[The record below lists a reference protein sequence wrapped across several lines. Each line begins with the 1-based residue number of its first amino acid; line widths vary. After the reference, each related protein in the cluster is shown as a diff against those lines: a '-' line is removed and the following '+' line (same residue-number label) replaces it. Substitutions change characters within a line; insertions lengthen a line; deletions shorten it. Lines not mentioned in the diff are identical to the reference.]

1 MSAVRIGSV
10 ARCGPTKG
18 MASSAMQVNGKERRG
33 CWENLSE
40 WPASQSL
47 KESGLKV
54 GKTKKKRVFTKRK
67 MVQNVDVF
75 GIHLVDSASVKRP
88 WLGS

>member
-1 MSAVRIGSV
+1 MLGVVLQREWLALPLQ
-10 ARCGPTKG
+10 A
-18 MASSAMQVNGKERRG
+18 NGKERRE
-33 CWENLSE
+33 CWEILSE

-67 MVQNVDVF
+67 MVQNFDVF
-75 GIHLVDSASVKRP
+75 GIHLVDSTSVIRP